1 MHVLFAFYRY
11 FYELQ
16 APRNQ
21 LDFDFEQMLAH
32 TARAHYTS
40 SSAGFSFVFSSVKSR
55 GESYRFFIY
64 FVIVFSTL

>member
-21 LDFDFEQMLAH
+21 LDFDFEQMLAR
-32 TARAHYTS
+32 ARAHTQP
-40 SSAGFSFVFSSVKSR
+40 ARTLRRRRPVFR
-55 GESYRFFIY
+55 LFFR
-64 FVIVFSTL
+64 L